1 VSVGLHNVKVGHK
14 LSNLLVVIYGNSSN
28 RMVRVILFYHLIG
41 CRHILR
47 PRATACRSRAGL
59 GPRVVSA
66 PLELLASAVVHTA
79 GCQRR

>member
-14 LSNLLVVIYGNSSN
+14 LSNLLVIYGNSSN